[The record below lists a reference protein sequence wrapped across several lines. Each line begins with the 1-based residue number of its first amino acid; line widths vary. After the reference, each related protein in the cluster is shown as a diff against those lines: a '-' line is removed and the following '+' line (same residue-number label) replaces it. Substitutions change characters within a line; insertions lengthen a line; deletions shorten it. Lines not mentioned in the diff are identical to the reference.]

1 MEFLNVD
8 KIIFS
13 TNDDKV
19 LSLKYEEKEY
29 KAIKLKRCFPFLS
42 PDNYISVIDSDSNE
56 EIGII
61 EDLNKLD
68 EKAKQIAI
76 NELNFRYFLPLIVK
90 VNKVKEKRN
99 FATLDIK
106 TLSGDRTI
114 TIQDIPFNIN
124 MYNNGQVIIKDV
136 DGNLYEVSHD
146 YLACKDKNAKWI
158 KNYI

>member
-19 LSLKYEEKEY
+19 LSLKYEDTEY

-42 PDNYISVIDSDSNE
+42 PDNYIRVIDSDSNE

-90 VNKVKEKRN
+90 VSKVKEKRN

-106 TLSGDRTI
+106 TLSGDKTI

-146 YLACKDKNAKWI
+146 YLTCKDKNAKWI

>member
-1 MEFLNVD
+1 MEFLNVN

-13 TNDDKV
+13 ANDDKV
-19 LSLKYEEKEY
+19 LSLNYENKEY

-42 PDNYISVIDSDSNE
+42 PNNYISVIDSDTNE

-61 EDLNKLD
+61 NDLNELD
-68 EKAKQIAI
+68 ETSRKIAI
-76 NELNFRYFLPLIVK
+76 DELNLRYFLPVIIK
-90 VNKVKEKRN
+90 VNKIKEKRN

-106 TLSGDRTI
+106 TLSGDKTI

-124 MYNNGQVIIKDV
+124 LYGNGKVIIKDV
-136 DGNLYEVSHD
+136 DGNLYEVSQD
-146 YLACKDKNAKWI
+146 YLNLNDKNAKWI